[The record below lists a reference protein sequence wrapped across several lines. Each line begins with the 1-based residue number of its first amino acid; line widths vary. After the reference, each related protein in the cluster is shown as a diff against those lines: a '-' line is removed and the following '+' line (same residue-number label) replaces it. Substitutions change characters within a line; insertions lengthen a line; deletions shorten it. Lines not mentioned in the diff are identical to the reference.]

1 ASVFIILGI
10 SLLGAYVIV
19 PKSSKNAYI
28 KQVGQYIENNFL
40 ENYYNYSLTTTE
52 DGTSKVAYERAYVDE
67 TGVNYESVNES
78 GKKIIVKDGI
88 RYNGTNNTKEVFV
101 LETLDVKD
109 VFYEFTKDKIDEEFS
124 LKDIK
129 YIRKLNDGFYLK
141 FDKNLITKELTSSQK
156 KQIKFLTPF
165 EGNILLNGDKLKSI
179 TASVVFK
186 FNGEKHKIKSELE
199 FDFVK
204 PSINFSENV
213 LENTPW
219 NTFKTLSDNEIVS
232 NLAGSKNFKEINL
245 QTQDLSNAKV
255 FNDNCYYF
263 VDNTLYVYNL
273 KDEEEITKMDVSS
286 YLEVKTTLSY
296 PVVTYAY
303 KNKVCFYHSS
313 RAYVVDIKLGVL
325 DKVLSAYSDVSSI
338 VCGGNSI
345 ISYKTGEFL
354 NLDDLTVQTYSSSS
368 RPMYFD
374 GGWFYY
380 TYNNEICELKTQ
392 QKRYN
397 GNCFVGK
404 IGNYVY
410 TANNYFIYEYEGN
423 NFTQKYEFEA
433 KSASIITTENS
444 YLFLNYL
451 IDKSNLENVR
461 KILSLKHDYNTP
473 QIYSYLN
480 GKALVRFYDKY
491 AYVDVNDKFL
501 APYVAEGKIIHF
513 SQDKFD
519 VIILGNKLFKI
530 FDEKEI
536 DYKISYENL
545 NKDANMVFEHQN
557 PLRYDYN
564 TDTFTLYNPT
574 AKNFEFLGWSTSVDG
589 VPSLSV
595 SVLKG
600 SIGKK
605 TFYAHWKEKTY
616 GLEYNLDGGEYNG
629 EKLDSYNFYTE
640 DNKIFFAPTK
650 QNYDFIGW
658 YYGEEKIDSIDKL
671 LYFEANVLTAKW
683 EYTYYKIF
691 INGFHNVETTWTIT
705 FDSQGGTE
713 IDSIMVNQTNSFA
726 YPETPL
732 KTGYVFKGWYLD
744 KNCTIRFNFTE
755 NILQNTTLYA
765 GWEKLPTDVGDNY
778 DDVKYGTGIGIK
790 TNYQSTNSDTI
801 GYNFFYAQESG
812 YYTFRTDTTSS
823 GGVTSKLYDYETGE
837 MVSWWSAANSNVYIQ
852 KNLEKGKLY
861 YITTDS
867 KYSGYIII
875 SVTISSP
882 IPKVTSKAEK
892 SDKTYETSVQYNSEF
907 TLPTFSNVE
916 IGGYYYFDD
925 NNEKVY
931 LTDKNGNSLAPYTFA
946 KDITLYFEVEKN

>member
-1 ASVFIILGI
+1 MVNVGLKIKEQRVKNNLSQKDLAKKLSVSDKLISKWENNLGIPSVEYLIEMSEIFHIDLQELIGENKKRKFKMPSLTEKKKRTLLQALTIFASVFIILGI

-374 GGWFYY
+374 GGWF
-380 TYNNEICELKTQ
+380 TTPI
-392 QKRYN
+392 
-397 GNCFVGK
+397 
-404 IGNYVY
+404 IM
-410 TANNYFIYEYEGN
+410 
-423 NFTQKYEFEA
+423 
-433 KSASIITTENS
+433 KSAN
-444 YLFLNYL
+444 
-451 IDKSNLENVR
+451 
-461 KILSLKHDYNTP
+461 
-473 QIYSYLN
+473 
-480 GKALVRFYDKY
+480 
-491 AYVDVNDKFL
+491 
-501 APYVAEGKIIHF
+501 
-513 SQDKFD
+513 
-519 VIILGNKLFKI
+519 
-530 FDEKEI
+530 
-536 DYKISYENL
+536 
-545 NKDANMVFEHQN
+545 
-557 PLRYDYN
+557 
-564 TDTFTLYNPT
+564 
-574 AKNFEFLGWSTSVDG
+574 
-589 VPSLSV
+589 
-595 SVLKG
+595 
-600 SIGKK
+600 
-605 TFYAHWKEKTY
+605 
-616 GLEYNLDGGEYNG
+616 
-629 EKLDSYNFYTE
+629 
-640 DNKIFFAPTK
+640 
-650 QNYDFIGW
+650 
-658 YYGEEKIDSIDKL
+658 
-671 LYFEANVLTAKW
+671 
-683 EYTYYKIF
+683 
-691 INGFHNVETTWTIT
+691 
-705 FDSQGGTE
+705 
-713 IDSIMVNQTNSFA
+713 
-726 YPETPL
+726 
-732 KTGYVFKGWYLD
+732 
-744 KNCTIRFNFTE
+744 
-755 NILQNTTLYA
+755 
-765 GWEKLPTDVGDNY
+765 
-778 DDVKYGTGIGIK
+778 
-790 TNYQSTNSDTI
+790 
-801 GYNFFYAQESG
+801 
-812 YYTFRTDTTSS
+812 
-823 GGVTSKLYDYETGE
+823 
-837 MVSWWSAANSNVYIQ
+837 
-852 KNLEKGKLY
+852 
-861 YITTDS
+861 
-867 KYSGYIII
+867 
-875 SVTISSP
+875 
-882 IPKVTSKAEK
+882 
-892 SDKTYETSVQYNSEF
+892 
-907 TLPTFSNVE
+907 
-916 IGGYYYFDD
+916 
-925 NNEKVY
+925 
-931 LTDKNGNSLAPYTFA
+931 
-946 KDITLYFEVEKN
+946 